1 MSILRL
7 SVLLTAASAAITFPL
22 MGSVALEVEPSNPE
36 ETIVQYK
43 RKRNSPWRRGGG
55 RREILRFFENQDAMD
70 C

>member
-1 MSILRL
+1 MSILKL
-7 SVLLTAASAAITFPL
+7 SVLFTAVSATITFPS
-22 MGSVALEVEPSNPE
+22 MGWVAFEVEPSNPE

-55 RREILRFFENQDAMD
+55 RREILRFFDNQETMD